1 MWTACPSATSLVSRR
16 RPSHLLLA
24 WTLLI
29 NHAAAYT
36 IGWRHPPAT
45 QAHTVGLRH
54 LPGELGTAAT
64 VHLHVTN
71 RARVVCAETAEA
83 AETAEITEDQPF
95 SEPCNVVL
103 THTNADFD
111 SLAGAVA
118 LAKVWSVTRP
128 HVPTHV
134 VMPRGVNPLVARFL
148 AYHKHLLPIRG
159 FKTIRKEDI
168 EAVGVVDTQS
178 KDRLGPA
185 ASWLGYAKHVSV
197 YDHHSGIQ
205 GDINPTELH
214 VEAVGS
220 ATTLLCERLKN
231 FTENPVPGR
240 PELLLSEAEAT
251 LFALGIRADTGALSY
266 PDTTPRDGHALVW
279 LMEQGM
285 SQVAIAEFGQARLS
299 AVQRDLLALG
309 MERIEHIEHEGTK
322 IGLVKMDTGRG
333 FVTGMSA
340 IAEELL
346 QLMSLDV
353 ILLGVLHRDRKM
365 NSFLSIIGRRSGRAS
380 SVDLNQ
386 ILARWH
392 GGGHPAAAAAS
403 VRVATIVPQQ
413 PELLTPPPEE
423 AEEEVK
429 DCEAE
434 ECAVEEVGAAKAAK
448 AATSAQFVYF
458 SGEGH
463 SASPADELRSGA
475 VNDEEAQTAALAADE
490 ASSILQSALTE
501 VLTAIP
507 KQVTASKLM
516 TKTIFS
522 CAPNDTMTHA
532 LLLMRRVEKKA
543 TPVVDPKTGR
553 LCGMLK
559 FRDVVK
565 AAQAGKGRQQVKAW
579 MRREV
584 TTVHED
590 TTFTDLEQAL
600 QEQTGRLPVVDHEGR
615 LQGLVTRTDVL
626 RHHKL
631 YGEATRRRV
640 A

>member
-1 MWTACPSATSLVSRR
+1 M
-16 RPSHLLLA
+16 A
-24 WTLLI
+24 WR
-29 NHAAAYT
+29 
-36 IGWRHPPAT
+36 W
-45 QAHTVGLRH
+45 
-54 LPGELGTAAT
+54 
-64 VHLHVTN
+64 
-71 RARVVCAETAEA
+71 
-83 AETAEITEDQPF
+83 
-95 SEPCNVVL
+95 
-103 THTNADFD
+103 
-111 SLAGAVA
+111 
-118 LAKVWSVTRP
+118 
-128 HVPTHV
+128 
-134 VMPRGVNPLVARFL
+134 
-148 AYHKHLLPIRG
+148 
-159 FKTIRKEDI
+159 
-168 EAVGVVDTQS
+168 
-178 KDRLGPA
+178 
-185 ASWLGYAKHVSV
+185 ASG
-197 YDHHSGIQ
+197 
-205 GDINPTELH
+205 
-214 VEAVGS
+214 
-220 ATTLLCERLKN
+220 
-231 FTENPVPGR
+231 
-240 PELLLSEAEAT
+240 
-251 LFALGIRADTGALSY
+251 
-266 PDTTPRDGHALVW
+266 
-279 LMEQGM
+279 
-285 SQVAIAEFGQARLS
+285 
-299 AVQRDLLALG
+299 
-309 MERIEHIEHEGTK
+309 
-322 IGLVKMDTGRG
+322 
-333 FVTGMSA
+333 
-340 IAEELL
+340 
-346 QLMSLDV
+346 
-353 ILLGVLHRDRKM
+353 
-365 NSFLSIIGRRSGRAS
+365 
-380 SVDLNQ
+380 
-386 ILARWH
+386 
-392 GGGHPAAAAAS
+392 AAAAS